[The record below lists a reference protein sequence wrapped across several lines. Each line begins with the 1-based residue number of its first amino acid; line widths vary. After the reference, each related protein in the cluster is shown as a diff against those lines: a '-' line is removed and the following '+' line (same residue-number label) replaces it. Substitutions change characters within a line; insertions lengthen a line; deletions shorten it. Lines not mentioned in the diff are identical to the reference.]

1 MKNETSG
8 WVFFAKNDMLMA
20 ETLMERPELTGGV
33 AFHCQQ
39 AIEKYF
45 KGYLT
50 EHGKKFKKIH
60 DLLRLYSEVKSIKD
74 WNLDEII
81 LGDIGDIYT
90 ETRYPEIIGMTPDG
104 SQPTME
110 KAQSYWEFAKK
121 VEAIFTELVG
131 K

>member
-8 WVFFAKNDMLMA
+8 WVFFAKNDMLLA
-20 ETLMERPELTGGV
+20 EAVIERPELTGGV

-60 DLLRLYSEVKSIKD
+60 DLLKLYSEVKSIND
-74 WNLDEII
+74 WNLDES
-81 LGDIGDIYT
+81 LLERIGAIYC

-104 SQPTME
+104 NLPTME
-110 KAQSYWEFAKK
+110 DARSYFELAKK